1 MNENTPVFD
10 WEDAVNFI
18 TDRCEVDKNI
28 VEKVLELEE
37 EYMRNIGIIAE
48 SWYRITYESIKKDR
62 GYMSVTENRI
72 VEKEKSFMR
81 TISITEALNEL
92 KLYDARIRKATSNI
106 KLVGAAKKSSDKVG
120 VVSKDTFNER
130 AKADYQ
136 SVTDLIA
143 NRNALKSAIVR
154 ANAVTDVTV
163 AGKTMT
169 RAEAIERKNSIE
181 YEELLL
187 LEMKRQYA
195 TTMDS
200 VNKENK
206 KVDSKVDE
214 LITTLVGRDSDKK
227 LSKEDQEA
235 VEKPYRE
242 KNEFEFI
249 DPIGIYDEML
259 ALESDIDGFKSEVD
273 TVLVLSNAT
282 SFIEVDF

>member
-1 MNENTPVFD
+1 
-10 WEDAVNFI
+10 
-18 TDRCEVDKNI
+18 
-28 VEKVLELEE
+28 
-37 EYMRNIGIIAE
+37 MRA
-48 SWYRITYESIKKDR
+48 
-62 GYMSVTENRI
+62 
-72 VEKEKSFMR
+72 
-81 TISITEALNEL
+81 ISITEALNEL
-92 KLYDARIRKATSNI
+92 KLYDARIRKAISNI

-120 VVSKDTFNER
+120 IVSKDTFNER

-136 SVTDLIA
+136 SVTDLMA
-143 NRNALKSAIVR
+143 NRNALKSAIVK
-154 ANAVTDVTV
+154 ANAVTDVTI

-181 YEELLL
+181 YEESLL